1 VSFDTG
7 FYCKE
12 KIVEKLSE
20 TRVAIVGIIV
30 EDEAVICDIQN
41 ILSEYSDFIIGRMGL
56 PYKTKKIRI
65 ISVVLDAPVD
75 IINAL
80 TGKIGKIE
88 HVSSKVV
95 YSNV

>member
-1 VSFDTG
+1 M
-7 FYCKE
+7 
-12 KIVEKLSE
+12 E

-41 ILSEYSDFIIGRMGL
+41 ILTEYSKYIIGRMGI
-56 PYKTKKIRI
+56 PYKEKSVRI

-75 IINAL
+75 TINAL
-80 TGKIGKIE
+80 TGKIGKVQ
-88 HVSSKVV
+88 HVSAKTV